1 MLIFFSS
8 DKFAFFSTSKCCFF
22 YINFFYTA
30 FIKRILI
37 ERERNKNEFMSIVLV
52 LSFSSLRFVPL
63 ASFFLWVVS
72 QFSNCVK
79 VCALGF
85 FILQNSIRSQLVNI
99 SPVCVFS
106 PLLLRTP
113 YTPPVTYFHQCAR
126 VCRQMC
132 RQMCLCD
139 RIWNIHCRI
148 LAVLRGKE

>member
-1 MLIFFSS
+1 MFFLY
-8 DKFAFFSTSKCCFF
+8 KFFLYSFYLKNFDRKGKKQKWIYVNRTRFIVFFP
-22 YINFFYTA
+22 
-30 FIKRILI
+30 
-37 ERERNKNEFMSIVLV
+37 
-52 LSFSSLRFVPL
+52 SFCSLGF
-63 ASFFLWVVS
+63 FFLWVVS

-132 RQMCLCD
+132 LCD